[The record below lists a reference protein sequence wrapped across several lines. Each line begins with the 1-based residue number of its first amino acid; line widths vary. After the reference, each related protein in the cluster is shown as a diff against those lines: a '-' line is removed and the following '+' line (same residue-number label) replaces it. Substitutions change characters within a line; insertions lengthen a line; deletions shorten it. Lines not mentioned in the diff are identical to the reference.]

1 MSEPGDTGGPGVT
14 GPAGSPALTPL
25 RVVLADDEPL
35 VRAGLAGILETD
47 DGIRVVGQGSS
58 GEEALAAVRAHRPD
72 VVLLDV
78 RMGTM
83 TGLEALAEIKRTA
96 GSPPCLMV
104 TTFGE
109 DEYVA
114 EAVRLGADGFVLKS
128 GDPRELLLAVRAA
141 ASGGAFF
148 SPAVSRRLLQTGL
161 GTRFVARQDARERFE
176 RLTRREQEVLVLLG
190 DGLSNA
196 EIAGR
201 LHLAEGTVKV
211 HVTSILRGTGARNRV
226 EAALIAAQAGAP

>member
-1 MSEPGDTGGPGVT
+1 M
-14 GPAGSPALTPL
+14 
-25 RVVLADDEPL
+25 LADDEPL

-47 DGIRVVGQGSS
+47 DGIRVAAQGSS
-58 GEEALAAVRAHRPD
+58 GEEALAAVHAHRPG

-83 TGLEALAEIKRTA
+83 SGLETLAEIRRTA
-96 GSPPCLMV
+96 GSLPCLMV

-109 DEYVA
+109 DEYIA
-114 EAVRLGADGFVLKS
+114 EAIRLGADGFVLKS

-161 GTRFVARQDARERFE
+161 GTRFIAQQEARRRFE
-176 RLTRREQEVLVLLG
+176 RLTQREQEVLALIG
-190 DGLSNA
+190 EGLPNP
-196 EIAGR
+196 EIAAR

-211 HVTSILRGTGARNRV
+211 HVTSILRTTGARNRV
-226 EAALIAAQAGAP
+226 EAALIAANADTGPP

>member
-1 MSEPGDTGGPGVT
+1 MSGPGV
-14 GPAGSPALTPL
+14 PAPL

-47 DGIRVVGQGSS
+47 DGIRVVAQGCS
-58 GEEALAAVRAHRPD
+58 GKEALAAVRAHRPD

-83 TGLEALAEIKRTA
+83 SGLETLAEIRRTA
-96 GSPPCLMV
+96 GSLPCLMV

-109 DEYVA
+109 DEYIA

-161 GTRFVARQDARERFE
+161 GTRFIAQQEARRRFE
-176 RLTRREQEVLVLLG
+176 RLTQREQEVLALLG
-190 DGLSNA
+190 EGLPNP
-196 EIAGR
+196 EIAAR

-211 HVTSILRGTGARNRV
+211 HVTSILRTTGARNRV
-226 EAALIAAQAGAP
+226 EAALIAANADTRQA

>member
-1 MSEPGDTGGPGVT
+1 MSLPE
-14 GPAGSPALTPL
+14 ASTPL
-25 RVVLADDEPL
+25 RVILADDEPL

-47 DGIRVVGQGSS
+47 DGIRVVAQASS
-58 GEEALAAVRAHRPD
+58 GHEALAMVRAHRPD

-83 TGLEALAEIKRTA
+83 DGLEALAEIRRTA
-96 GSPPCLMV
+96 GALPCLMV

-114 EAVRLGADGFVLKS
+114 EAIRLGSDGFVLKS

-141 ASGGAFF
+141 ASGGAYF

-161 GTRFVARQDARERFE
+161 GTRFIAQQEARERFE
-176 RLTRREQEVLVLLG
+176 RLTQREQEVLALMG
-190 DGLSNA
+190 DGLPNA
-196 EIAGR
+196 EIAAR

-211 HVTSILRGTGARNRV
+211 HVTSILRTTGARNRV
-226 EAALIAAQAGAP
+226 EAALIAAQARTAG

>member
-1 MSEPGDTGGPGVT
+1 MNMPGTTP
-14 GPAGSPALTPL
+14 PL

-47 DGIRVVGQGSS
+47 DGVRVVAQGSS

-83 TGLEALAEIKRTA
+83 GGLETLAEIRRTA
-96 GSPPCLMV
+96 GSLPCLIV

-109 DEYVA
+109 DGYVA
-114 EAVRLGADGFVLKS
+114 EAIRLGADGFVLKS
-128 GDPRELLLAVRAA
+128 GDPRELLLAVHAA
-141 ASGGAFF
+141 ASGAAYF

-161 GTRFVARQDARERFE
+161 GTRFIAEQEAKQRFE
-176 RLTRREQEVLVLLG
+176 RLTQREQEVLTLIG
-190 DGLSNA
+190 DGLSNP
-196 EIAGR
+196 EIAAR

-211 HVTSILRGTGARNRV
+211 HVTSILRTTGARNRV
-226 EAALIAAQAGAP
+226 EAALIAAHARTPS

>member
-1 MSEPGDTGGPGVT
+1 MNLPDAAP
-14 GPAGSPALTPL
+14 PL

-47 DGIRVVGQGSS
+47 DAVRVVAQGSS
-58 GEEALAAVRAHRPD
+58 GHEALAAVQVHRPD

-83 TGLEALAEIKRTA
+83 GGLEALAEIRRTA
-96 GSPPCLMV
+96 GTLPCLMV

-114 EAVRLGADGFVLKS
+114 DAIRLGADGFVLKS
-128 GDPRELLLAVRAA
+128 GDPRELLLAVHAV

-161 GTRFVARQDARERFE
+161 GTRFIAQRDARERFE
-176 RLTRREQEVLVLLG
+176 RLTHREQEVLALMG
-190 DGLSNA
+190 DGLPNP
-196 EIAGR
+196 EIAAR

-211 HVTSILRGTGARNRV
+211 HVTSILRTTGARNRV
-226 EAALIAAQAGAP
+226 EAALIAAHARTPG

>member
-1 MSEPGDTGGPGVT
+1 MNPPD
-14 GPAGSPALTPL
+14 GSVPL

-47 DGIRVVGQGSS
+47 DTVRVVAQGSS
-58 GEEALAAVRAHRPD
+58 GQEALAAVRAHRPD

-83 TGLEALAEIKRTA
+83 SGLEALAEIRLTA
-96 GSPPCLMV
+96 GALPCLMV

-114 EAVRLGADGFVLKS
+114 EAIRLGADGFVLKS
-128 GDPRELLLAVRAA
+128 GDPRELLLAVHAA
-141 ASGGAFF
+141 ASGGAYF

-161 GTRFVARQDARERFE
+161 GTRFIAQRDAMERFE
-176 RLTRREQEVLVLLG
+176 RLTQREQEVLTLMG
-190 DGLSNA
+190 DGLPNA
-196 EIAGR
+196 EIAER

-211 HVTSILRGTGARNRV
+211 HITSILRTTGARNRV
-226 EAALIAAQAGAP
+226 EAALIAAHARTPG

>member
-1 MSEPGDTGGPGVT
+1 MSLPIPT
-14 GPAGSPALTPL
+14 SPL

-47 DGIRVVGQGSS
+47 EAIRVVAQGSS
-58 GEEALAAVRAHRPD
+58 GQEALAAVRAHRPD

-83 TGLEALAEIKRTA
+83 GGLEALAEIRHTA
-96 GSPPCLMV
+96 GALPCLMV

-109 DEYVA
+109 DQYVA
-114 EAVRLGADGFVLKS
+114 EAIRLGADGFVLKS
-128 GDPRELLLAVRAA
+128 GDPRELLFAVHAA
-141 ASGGAFF
+141 ASGGAYF

-161 GTRFVARQDARERFE
+161 GTRFVAQREARERFE
-176 RLTRREQEVLVLLG
+176 RLTRREQEVLALMG
-190 DGLSNA
+190 DGLSNT
-196 EIAGR
+196 EIAAR

-211 HVTSILRGTGARNRV
+211 HVTSILRTTGARNRV
-226 EAALIAAQAGAP
+226 EAALIAAQARAPG

>member
-1 MSEPGDTGGPGVT
+1 MSGPGAVSAA
-14 GPAGSPALTPL
+14 GVPAPAPL

-35 VRAGLAGILETD
+35 VRAGLAGVLETD
-47 DGIRVVGQGSS
+47 DGIRVVGQASS

-83 TGLEALAEIKRTA
+83 NGLEALAEIKRRA

-114 EAVRLGADGFVLKS
+114 EAIRLGADGFVLKS

-176 RLTRREQEVLVLLG
+176 RLTPREQEVLALLG
-190 DGLSNA
+190 DGLSNG
-196 EIAGR
+196 EIAER
-201 LHLAEGTVKV
+201 LHLAEGTIKV

-226 EAALIAAQAGAP
+226 EAALVAAQAGASYA

>member
-1 MSEPGDTGGPGVT
+1 MSPSDVP
-14 GPAGSPALTPL
+14 TPL
-25 RVVLADDEPL
+25 RVLLADDEPL
-35 VRAGLAGILETD
+35 VRAGLAGILGTD
-47 DGIRVVGQGSS
+47 DTVRVVAEVSS
-58 GEEALAAVRAHRPD
+58 GQEVLAAIRAHRPD

-83 TGLEALAEIKRTA
+83 GGLEALAEIRRTA
-96 GSPPCLMV
+96 GALPCVMV

-114 EAVRLGADGFVLKS
+114 EAIRLGADGFVLKS
-128 GDPRELLLAVRAA
+128 GDPRELLLAVHAV
-141 ASGGAFF
+141 ASGGAYF

-161 GTRFVARQDARERFE
+161 GTRFIAQRDASERFE
-176 RLTRREQEVLVLLG
+176 RLTRREQEVLALMG

-196 EIAGR
+196 EIAAS

-211 HVTSILRGTGARNRV
+211 HITSILRTIGARNRV
-226 EAALIAAQAGAP
+226 EAALIAAHARASR

>member
-1 MSEPGDTGGPGVT
+1 MSGLGVVST
-14 GPAGSPALTPL
+14 ADVPAPPPL
-25 RVVLADDEPL
+25 RVVIADDEPL

-58 GEEALAAVRAHRPD
+58 GEEALTAVRAHRPD

-83 TGLEALAEIKRTA
+83 TGLEALAEIKRAA
-96 GSPPCLMV
+96 GSLPCLMV

-114 EAVRLGADGFVLKS
+114 EAIRLGADGFVLKS

-190 DGLSNA
+190 EGLSNV
-196 EIAGR
+196 EIAER
-201 LHLAEGTVKV
+201 LHVAEGTVKV

-226 EAALIAAQAGAP
+226 EAALIAAQADAPRSER

>member
-1 MSEPGDTGGPGVT
+1 MSGPGT
-14 GPAGSPALTPL
+14 PAPL

-47 DGIRVVGQGSS
+47 DGIRVAAQGSS
-58 GEEALAAVRAHRPD
+58 GEEALAAVHAHRPG

-83 TGLEALAEIKRTA
+83 SGLETLAEIRRTA
-96 GSPPCLMV
+96 GSLPCLMV

-109 DEYVA
+109 DEYIA
-114 EAVRLGADGFVLKS
+114 EAIRLGADGFVLKS

-161 GTRFVARQDARERFE
+161 GTRFIAQQEARRRFE
-176 RLTRREQEVLVLLG
+176 RLTQREQEVLALIG
-190 DGLSNA
+190 EGLPNP
-196 EIAGR
+196 EIAAR

-211 HVTSILRGTGARNRV
+211 HVTSILRTTGARNRV
-226 EAALIAAQAGAP
+226 EAALIAANADTGPP

>member
-1 MSEPGDTGGPGVT
+1 MSGPGA
-14 GPAGSPALTPL
+14 PAPL

-47 DGIRVVGQGSS
+47 DGIRVVAQGSS
-58 GEEALAAVRAHRPD
+58 GEEALAAVHAHRPD

-83 TGLEALAEIKRTA
+83 SGLETLAEIRRTA
-96 GSPPCLMV
+96 GSLPCLMV

-109 DEYVA
+109 DEYIA
-114 EAVRLGADGFVLKS
+114 EAIRLGADGFVLKS

-161 GTRFVARQDARERFE
+161 GTRFIAQQEARRRFE
-176 RLTRREQEVLVLLG
+176 RLTQREQEVLALIG
-190 DGLSNA
+190 EGLPNP
-196 EIAGR
+196 EIAAR

-211 HVTSILRGTGARNRV
+211 HVTSILRTTGARNRV
-226 EAALIAAQAGAP
+226 EAALIAANADAGPP

>member
-1 MSEPGDTGGPGVT
+1 MSLP
-14 GPAGSPALTPL
+14 SPTSPL

-47 DGIRVVGQGSS
+47 EAIRVVAQGSS
-58 GEEALAAVRAHRPD
+58 GQEALAAVRAHRPD

-83 TGLEALAEIKRTA
+83 GGLEALAEIRHTA
-96 GSPPCLMV
+96 GALPCLMV

-109 DEYVA
+109 DQYVA
-114 EAVRLGADGFVLKS
+114 EAIRLGADGFVLKS
-128 GDPRELLLAVRAA
+128 GDPRELLLAVHAA

-161 GTRFVARQDARERFE
+161 GTRFVAQQEARERFS
-176 RLTRREQEVLVLLG
+176 RLTVREQQVLTLLG
-190 DGLSNA
+190 EGLSNP
-196 EIAGR
+196 EIADH

-211 HVTSILRGTGARNRV
+211 HVTSILRTTGARNRV
-226 EAALIAAQAGAP
+226 EAALIAAQARP

>member
-1 MSEPGDTGGPGVT
+1 MSASGTT
-14 GPAGSPALTPL
+14 APL

-47 DGIRVVGQGSS
+47 EAVRVVAQVSS
-58 GEEALAAVRAHRPD
+58 GQEALTAVRAHRPD

-78 RMGTM
+78 RMGAM
-83 TGLEALAEIKRTA
+83 DGLEALAEIRRTA
-96 GSPPCLMV
+96 GDLPCLMV

-114 EAVRLGADGFVLKS
+114 EAIRLGADGFVLKS
-128 GDPRELLLAVRAA
+128 GDPRELLLAVHAA
-141 ASGGAFF
+141 ASGGAYF

-161 GTRFVARQDARERFE
+161 GTRFVAQQDARERFD
-176 RLTRREQEVLVLLG
+176 RLTAREQEVLALMG
-190 DGLSNA
+190 DGLANP
-196 EIAGR
+196 EIAAR

-211 HVTSILRGTGARNRV
+211 HVTSILRTTGARNRV
-226 EAALIAAQAGAP
+226 EAALIAAHARTPG

>member
-1 MSEPGDTGGPGVT
+1 MSL
-14 GPAGSPALTPL
+14 PAPAAPL

-35 VRAGLAGILETD
+35 VRAGLAGILGTD
-47 DGIRVVGQGSS
+47 SSLQVVAQGSS

-78 RMGTM
+78 RMGPTS
-83 TGLEALAEIKRTA
+83 GLEALAEIRRGA
-96 GSPPCLMV
+96 GPLPCLMV

-128 GDPRELLLAVRAA
+128 GDPRELLLAVHAV

-148 SPAVSRRLLQTGL
+148 SPAVSRRLLQNGL

-176 RLTRREQEVLVLLG
+176 RLTRREQEVLSLVG
-190 DGLSNA
+190 GGLSNA
-196 EIAGR
+196 EIAAS

-211 HVTSILRGTGARNRV
+211 HVTSILRTTGARNRV
-226 EAALIAAQAGAP
+226 EAALIAAHADAAG

>member
-1 MSEPGDTGGPGVT
+1 
-14 GPAGSPALTPL
+14 
-25 RVVLADDEPL
+25 VVLADDEPL

-47 DGIRVVGQGSS
+47 EAIRVVAQGSS
-58 GEEALAAVRAHRPD
+58 GQEALAAVRAHRPD

-83 TGLEALAEIKRTA
+83 GGLEALAEIRHTA
-96 GSPPCLMV
+96 GALPCLMV

-109 DEYVA
+109 DQYVA
-114 EAVRLGADGFVLKS
+114 EAIRLGADGFVLKS
-128 GDPRELLLAVRAA
+128 GDPRELLLAVHAA

-161 GTRFVARQDARERFE
+161 GTRFVAQQEARERFS
-176 RLTRREQEVLVLLG
+176 RLTVREQQVLTLLG
-190 DGLSNA
+190 EGLANP
-196 EIAGR
+196 EIADH

-211 HVTSILRGTGARNRV
+211 HVTSILRTTGARNRV
-226 EAALIAAQAGAP
+226 EAALIAAQARP

>member
-1 MSEPGDTGGPGVT
+1 MSGPGVL
-14 GPAGSPALTPL
+14 APL

-35 VRAGLAGILETD
+35 VRTGLAGILETD
-47 DGIRVVGQGSS
+47 EGIRVVAQGCS

-83 TGLEALAEIKRTA
+83 SGLETLAEIRRTA
-96 GSPPCLMV
+96 GSLPCLMV

-109 DEYVA
+109 DEYIA

-161 GTRFVARQDARERFE
+161 GTRFIAQQEARRRFE
-176 RLTRREQEVLVLLG
+176 RLTQREQEVLALLG
-190 DGLSNA
+190 EGLPNP
-196 EIAGR
+196 EIAAR

-211 HVTSILRGTGARNRV
+211 HVTSILRTTGARNRV
-226 EAALIAAQAGAP
+226 EAALIAANADAGPP

>member
-1 MSEPGDTGGPGVT
+1 MSGPDAT
-14 GPAGSPALTPL
+14 SPL
-25 RVVLADDEPL
+25 RVVIADDEPL

-47 DGIRVVGQGSS
+47 DGVRVVAQGSS
-58 GEEALAAVRAHRPD
+58 GKEALAAVRAHRPD

-78 RMGTM
+78 RMGTLG
-83 TGLEALAEIKRTA
+83 GLEALAEIRRTA
-96 GSPPCLMV
+96 GPLPCLMV

-114 EAVRLGADGFVLKS
+114 EAIQLGADGFVLKS
-128 GDPRELLLAVRAA
+128 GDPRELLLAVHAA

-161 GTRFVARQDARERFE
+161 GTRFIAQQEAKKLFE
-176 RLTRREQEVLVLLG
+176 RLTQREQEVLALMG
-190 DGLSNA
+190 DGLPNP
-196 EIAGR
+196 EIAAR

-211 HVTSILRGTGARNRV
+211 HVTSILRTTGARNRV
-226 EAALIAAQAGAP
+226 EAALIAAHARTRS

>member
-1 MSEPGDTGGPGVT
+1 MSRPGV
-14 GPAGSPALTPL
+14 AAPL

-47 DGIRVVGQGSS
+47 DGIRVVAQGGS
-58 GEEALAAVRAHRPD
+58 GEEALSAVRAHRPD

-83 TGLEALAEIKRTA
+83 GGLETLREIRRTA
-96 GSPPCLMV
+96 GSLPCLMV

-109 DEYVA
+109 DEYIA

-161 GTRFVARQDARERFE
+161 GTRFIAQQEARRRFD
-176 RLTRREQEVLVLLG
+176 RLTSREQEVLALLG
-190 DGLSNA
+190 EGLANP
-196 EIAGR
+196 EIAAR

-211 HVTSILRGTGARNRV
+211 HVTSILRTTGARNRV
-226 EAALIAAQAGAP
+226 EAALIAANADVRPP

>member
-1 MSEPGDTGGPGVT
+1 M
-14 GPAGSPALTPL
+14 
-25 RVVLADDEPL
+25 VLADDEPL

-47 DGIRVVGQGSS
+47 DGIQVVGQGAS
-58 GEEALAAVRAHRPD
+58 GEEAVAAVRAHRPD

-78 RMGTM
+78 RMGAM
-83 TGLEALAEIKRTA
+83 NGLEALAEIKRAA
-96 GSPPCLMV
+96 GAPPCLMV

-176 RLTRREQEVLVLLG
+176 RLTRREQEVLTLLG

-196 EIAGR
+196 EIADR

-211 HVTSILRGTGARNRV
+211 HVTSILRSTGARNRV
-226 EAALIAAQAGAP
+226 EAALIAAQAG

>member
-1 MSEPGDTGGPGVT
+1 MSL
-14 GPAGSPALTPL
+14 PAPAAPL

-35 VRAGLAGILETD
+35 VRAGLAGILGTD
-47 DGIRVVGQGSS
+47 SSLQVVAQGSS

-78 RMGTM
+78 RMGPTS
-83 TGLEALAEIKRTA
+83 GLEALAEIRRGA
-96 GSPPCLMV
+96 GPLPCLMV

-128 GDPRELLLAVRAA
+128 GDPRELLLAVHAG

-148 SPAVSRRLLQTGL
+148 SPAVSRRLLQNGL

-176 RLTRREQEVLVLLG
+176 RLTRREQEVLSLVG
-190 DGLSNA
+190 GGLSNA
-196 EIAGR
+196 EIAAS

-211 HVTSILRGTGARNRV
+211 HVTSILRTTGARNRV
-226 EAALIAAQAGAP
+226 EAALIAAHADAAG